1 MEYNSGSF
9 LSVSSKADQF
19 TSKISSPSNKDLY
32 FSLMEGL
39 LNKNGGPPFWHILQR
54 RRLCHRGLVSMFQ
67 FVSKQ
72 VVLEHQMVVFLHFIV
87 VEFLGGD
94 HK

>member
-32 FSLMEGL
+32 FSLMKGL
-39 LNKNGGPPFWHILQR
+39 LNKNGGPPFWHTLQ
-54 RRLCHRGLVSMFQ
+54 
-67 FVSKQ
+67 SKG
-72 VVLEHQMVVFLHFIV
+72 VDFAI
-87 VEFLGGD
+87 GGWYPCSNSCLNRSCLNT
-94 HK
+94 KWSCSSIS